1 MQLTKPILT
10 CDHAADFFTS
20 PEGWKEMTPEQRLDR
35 AERILIR
42 MATAGRRTRSEW
54 RYKINSLIDAQI
66 RHEAESRIRSA
77 RIDEQLSENRKGM
90 AELRES
96 IAELRESQ
104 KESIAELRDSQKLTD
119 KALRSLIENLHKN
132 RNGNSD

>member
-1 MQLTKPILT
+1 
-10 CDHAADFFTS
+10 
-20 PEGWKEMTPEQRLDR
+20 MTPEQRLAR
-35 AERILIR
+35 TERILLI
-42 MATAGRRTRSEW
+42 MAKSGRRTRSEW

-77 RIDEQLSENRKGM
+77 KIDEQLRENAVAQAENRRAI
-90 AELRES
+90 AELRESQRES

-104 KESIAELRDSQKLTD
+104 NELKESQKLTD
-119 KALRSLIENLHKN
+119 KALRDFIESLRKS